1 VKKEYDCDTDEDND
15 NNDLMPNLRP
25 PPVASDSTAL
35 VKKEYD
41 YDTEDDATDAG
52 EVKEEDLNQPEAVPS
67 ARSSSVKKEY
77 DCDTDEDNDNNDLMP
92 NLRPPP
98 VASDSTALVKKEY
111 DYDTEDDAT
120 PDAGADADHP
130 KIEVAVDE
138 NESAPATGDE
148 NNEYA
153 DEENPRK
160 KQKKSQPRFQ
170 RQDGLMVR
178 ARASD
183 SPTAESYLAY
193 LDDVDEGAS
202 DDGCL
207 WIRWD
212 SNIEKKVRLPASRID
227 NLLDAIKNIY
237 AWCEAPSY
245 ARFKGSTF
253 LYILP
258 YESFL
263 FWRKFNKCKTWGE
276 IREMADDAF
285 CKMLKHRY
293 EKRWEGVDSD
303 SDRHISNLTDDT
315 DIDVT
320 GGESDYGDFN
330 LMLHWDYGDC
340 TPFGSF
346 PPLIEEIMWAEAT
359 EGYALANEEKRR
371 EVWKKHGWIRDFG
384 ESNGG
389 WYVDTINIGMKE
401 KEAIFENMRK
411 NDRAAVHCPELSD
424 IFPNMFQ
431 F

>member
-1 VKKEYDCDTDEDND
+1 MASQNQPGAVPSARSSSVKKEYDCDTDEDND
-15 NNDLMPNLRP
+15 NNDMMPNLRP
-25 PPVASDSTAL
+25 PPVASDVTAL

-52 EVKEEDLNQPEAVPS
+52 EVKEEDLNQPEAVPP
-67 ARSSSVKKEY
+67 ARSSPVKKEY

-92 NLRPPP
+92 P
-98 VASDSTALVKKEY
+98 VAPDATALVKKEY

-207 WIRWD
+207 WI
-212 SNIEKKVRLPASRID
+212 
-227 NLLDAIKNIY
+227 
-237 AWCEAPSY
+237 
-245 ARFKGSTF
+245 
-253 LYILP
+253 
-258 YESFL
+258 
-263 FWRKFNKCKTWGE
+263 
-276 IREMADDAF
+276 
-285 CKMLKHRY
+285 
-293 EKRWEGVDSD
+293 
-303 SDRHISNLTDDT
+303 RHISNLTDDT